1 MFNFDEINGYK
12 VLRSD
17 NLGKND
23 GVNVFFT
30 TRGCPFPKGK
40 DITVTSEKGKKRT
53 LSESPYFEKPLKIV
67 TAEQTHSD
75 HIQSVDD
82 RTEYKDTDALIVTE
96 PDVAV
101 CLRYADCTPL
111 VLYDQIKGI
120 AAVVHAGWRG
130 TAARIGVKTVA
141 KMVLNY
147 SSKPE
152 NIIALIGPAIS
163 QCCYEVSEDVLDK
176 ILNSVKNPDGLYE
189 GRHVDLKKINAS
201 QLKEIGVEK
210 IDICPYCTSCNNDLF
225 YSYRKENGTKERHY
239 AVLKLDNLTAKA

>member
-75 HIQSVDD
+75 HIQSADD
-82 RTEYKDTDALIVTE
+82 RTEYKDTDALIVTDYRLFE
-96 PDVAV
+96 
-101 CLRYADCTPL
+101 L
-111 VLYDQIKGI
+111 QHIKDT
-120 AAVVHAGWRG
+120 RDYF
-130 TAARIGVKTVA
+130 KT
-141 KMVLNY
+141 L
-147 SSKPE
+147 
-152 NIIALIGPAIS
+152 
-163 QCCYEVSEDVLDK
+163 
-176 ILNSVKNPDGLYE
+176 
-189 GRHVDLKKINAS
+189 
-201 QLKEIGVEK
+201 
-210 IDICPYCTSCNNDLF
+210 
-225 YSYRKENGTKERHY
+225 
-239 AVLKLDNLTAKA
+239 LKLINIQVLII